1 MKLFTKYIK
10 VRNCLLS
17 KVSWQKTFAF
27 LRLPEL
33 KLAKTCGFIL
43 SILLVATVNMS
54 VPTVV
59 VSASPIDSP

>member
-43 SILLVATVNMS
+43 SILL
-54 VPTVV
+54 
-59 VSASPIDSP
+59 